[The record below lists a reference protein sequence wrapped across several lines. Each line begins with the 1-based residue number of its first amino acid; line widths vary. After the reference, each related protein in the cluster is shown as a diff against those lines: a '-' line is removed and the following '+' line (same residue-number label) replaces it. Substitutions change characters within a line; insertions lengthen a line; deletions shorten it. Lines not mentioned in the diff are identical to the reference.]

1 MNVLVI
7 DDDARKQNRIT
18 EVIRTAVGAIPC
30 NIECVASVPEAVAK
44 LGMHFDL
51 VILDINLPTRNGEA
65 PVRDGGIRLLK
76 QIYRGGPGL
85 VRPAHILGVTAHSDL
100 MSTAKMEFGLEA
112 WEVLHYDSATDQW
125 EDVVRN
131 KAIHVSAQ
139 AAAAHKGEHD
149 YDIAIITALKD
160 VEFDAIQRLP
170 CSWRQFSVT
179 SDDSIYYVGEIS
191 GKSHKVR
198 VVATAAIEM
207 GIAAS
212 TALAM
217 KVIQRFRPRYL
228 FMAGIAA
235 GINGNPG
242 DILVAD
248 ESWDY
253 GSGKI
258 VTAENGEREFRFGA
272 KHIQVDAALKDRIA
286 HFSRDRADVIAHIQ
300 DRWPGTPSEYRLQ
313 VRIGP
318 VATGAAVVEH
328 RETIDEIRSQDR
340 KLIGIDMEAYG
351 VMVAGRIAPEPR
363 PKCIVAKSICDSGTP
378 PKTDDWQRYAA
389 HTSAWFVHDFVAE
402 CLIAADSRSA
412 AD

>member
-1 MNVLVI
+1 MNVLVV
-7 DDDARKQNRIT
+7 DDDARKQGRVA

-30 NIECVASVPEAVAK
+30 NIECVASVPEATEK
-44 LGMHFDL
+44 LVKHFDL
-51 VILDINLPTRNGEA
+51 VILDINLPTRKGEA
-65 PVRDGGIRLLK
+65 PVRDGGVRLLK
-76 QIYRGGPGL
+76 QISRGGPGL
-85 VRPAHILGVTAHSDL
+85 VRPAHILGVTAHVDL
-100 MSTAKMEFGLEA
+100 IITAGAEFGIEA
-112 WEVLHYDSATDQW
+112 WEVLHCDPATAEW
-125 EDVVRN
+125 EDVIRN

-139 AAAAHKGEHD
+139 TVAAHQREHECD
-149 YDIAIITALKD
+149 VAIITALKD
-160 VEFDAIQRLP
+160 VEFEAVRRLP
-170 CSWRQFSVT
+170 CSWQQMPVA
-179 SDDSIYYVGEIS
+179 SDDSVYYVGQIS
-191 GKSHKVR
+191 GDGRKVK
-198 VVATAAIEM
+198 VVAAAAIEM

-235 GINGNPG
+235 GIGGNPG

-258 VTAENGEREFRFGA
+258 VTGEDGEREFRFGA

-286 HFSRDRADVIAHIQ
+286 HFSRDRADVISRIQ
-300 DRWPGTPSEYRLQ
+300 ERWPGTPCEYRLQ

-363 PKCIVAKSICDSGTP
+363 PKCVVAKSICDFGVP

-402 CLIAADSRSA
+402 CLIAANSQNA
-412 AD
+412 AN